1 MQRQKF
7 EFSFDVF
14 ESIDELSQ
22 EDQQLLKEARRATEN
37 AYAPYSNF
45 HVGAAAKLANGKIIG
60 GSNQE
65 NASFPV
71 GICAERV
78 LLSSASS
85 IYPGIAIE
93 TMAVSYE
100 SKTIKSD
107 HPISP
112 CGMCRQSLQEFESRL
127 KKPIRLILGGM
138 EGKVYVIQS
147 SSQLLPLAF
156 TSEELT

>member
-1 MQRQKF
+1 MQQQKF
-7 EFSFDVF
+7 EFSFQVY
-14 ESIDELSQ
+14 ESIDELDPPDQ
-22 EDQQLLKEARRATEN
+22 ELLGQARRATGS

-45 HVGAAAKLANGKIIG
+45 HVGAAAKLLNGKIIT

-78 LLSSASS
+78 LLSIASS
-85 IYPGIAIE
+85 LYPNTAIE
-93 TMAVSYE
+93 TMAVSYQ
-100 SKTIKSD
+100 SQTVKSD

-138 EGKVYVIQS
+138 DGKVFVIQS
-147 SSQLLPLAF
+147 VSQLLPLAF
-156 TSEELT
+156 TGEELE